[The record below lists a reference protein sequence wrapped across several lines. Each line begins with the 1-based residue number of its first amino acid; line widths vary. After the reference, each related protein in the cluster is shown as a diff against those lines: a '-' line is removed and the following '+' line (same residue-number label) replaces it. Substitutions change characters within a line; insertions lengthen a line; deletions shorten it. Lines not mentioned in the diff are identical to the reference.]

1 MLLWDI
7 KAGPHNRM
15 EIMLVGGTIAIAE
28 AITIVIV
35 EATTLAMV
43 QHLF

>member
-7 KAGPHNRM
+7 KAGPHNLM

-28 AITIVIV
+28 VTLEA
-35 EATTLAMV
+35 ATTMAMV
-43 QHLF
+43 LRLF

>member
-1 MLLWDI
+1 
-7 KAGPHNRM
+7 
-15 EIMLVGGTIAIAE
+15 VGGTIAIAG
-28 AITIVIV
+28 ATTIVIV

>member
-1 MLLWDI
+1 LLLWDI
-7 KAGPHNRM
+7 KAGAHNSM
-15 EIMLVGGTIAIAE
+15 EIMLVGGTIAIAG
-28 AITIVIV
+28 ATTIVIV